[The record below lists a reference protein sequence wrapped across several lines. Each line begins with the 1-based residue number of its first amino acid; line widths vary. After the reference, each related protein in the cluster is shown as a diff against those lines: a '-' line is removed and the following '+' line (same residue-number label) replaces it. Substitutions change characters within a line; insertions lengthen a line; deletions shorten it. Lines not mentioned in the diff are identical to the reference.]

1 MSIRPCL
8 VAEKISN
15 YAPENWNINAMSS
28 AIYLGEGEGEGEE
41 LGSGKKGPLS
51 VNKNNRNRI

>member
-1 MSIRPCL
+1 
-8 VAEKISN
+8 
-15 YAPENWNINAMSS
+15 MSS

-51 VNKNNRNRI
+51 VYNRNLI